1 MMMRKVLLR
10 VRSRWRTP
18 VHGTASSVMN
28 FSSSKSSSADV
39 RSARHGMPVR
49 PPLIA
54 FTGVHGGPPPR

>member
-10 VRSRWRTP
+10 VRSRRRAP

-28 FSSSKSSSADV
+28 FSSSKSSSAGF
-39 RSARHGMPVR
+39 RSARCGMPMR

-54 FTGVHGGPPPR
+54 STGVHSGPPPR